1 MKYEFKSHVRYSEV
15 GEDGKL
21 TYANIINY
29 FQDCSTFQSELI
41 GNSMEEMKK
50 RKRAW
55 IMAYWKIEFF
65 RRPEL
70 GEEITT
76 QTWPHSFRGFQGGR
90 NYQMLDAKG
99 EVLARADSLWIYLD
113 TETGHPVRVDQE
125 VIACYELDKAL
136 DMEKSSRKVQIPD
149 ENEEKESFCI
159 HKYHLD
165 TNHHV
170 NNAKYIAMAE
180 EYLPEGFEAS
190 QIRVEYKKSAKRE
203 DIIVPLVHV
212 TEEKATV
219 TLCDEEKKPYAVLEY
234 EK

>member
-1 MKYEFKSHVRYSEV
+1 
-15 GEDGKL
+15 
-21 TYANIINY
+21 
-29 FQDCSTFQSELI
+29 
-41 GNSMEEMKK
+41 
-50 RKRAW
+50 
-55 IMAYWKIEFF
+55 
-65 RRPEL
+65 
-70 GEEITT
+70 
-76 QTWPHSFRGFQGGR
+76 
-90 NYQMLDAKG
+90 MLDAKG

-113 TETGHPVRVDQE
+113 IETGHPVRVDQD
-125 VIACYELDKAL
+125 VIVRYELDKAL

-180 EYLPEGFEAS
+180 EYLPEGFKTS

-212 TEEKATV
+212 TDEKVTV
-219 TLCDEEKKPYAVLEY
+219 TLCDEVKKHYAVLEF